1 MKSISNLA
9 KLGRQEAENARL
21 MHASVYTRAREGFVT
36 ESPGDPGPQGE
47 RGINPH
53 KHKVAD
59 SEKDLEAE
67 LRERCKALGWMCIK
81 LTSQYQRGLP
91 DRLIL
96 MPGGRVCFAEIKTTG
111 KKPTALQRVTHER
124 LRALGYRVEV
134 VDTTESL
141 GNLIVDLQYEVQGA

>member
-9 KLGRQEAENARL
+9 TLGRQEAENAGLIRG
-21 MHASVYTRAREGFVT
+21 SVYTRAREGIV
-36 ESPGDPGPQGE
+36 S
-47 RGINPH
+47 
-53 KHKVAD
+53 A
-59 SEKDLEAE
+59 SEKVLEAE

-141 GNLIVDLQYEVQGA
+141 DNLMLDLLYDIQGA

>member
-36 ESPGDPGPQGE
+36 ES
-47 RGINPH
+47 
-53 KHKVAD
+53 
-59 SEKDLEAE
+59 EKALEAE

-111 KKPTALQRVTHER
+111 KKPTALQKVTHER

-141 GNLIVDLQYEVQGA
+141 DNLIVDLLYDVQGA

>member
-36 ESPGDPGPQGE
+36 ESE
-47 RGINPH
+47 
-53 KHKVAD
+53 KV
-59 SEKDLEAE
+59 LEAG

-141 GNLIVDLQYEVQGA
+141 DNLIVELLYEVQGA

>member
-1 MKSISNLA
+1 MVKMKSISNLA
-9 KLGRQEAENARL
+9 TLGRQEAENARL
-21 MHASVYTRAREGFVT
+21 IRGSVYTRAREGIV
-36 ESPGDPGPQGE
+36 S
-47 RGINPH
+47 
-53 KHKVAD
+53 A
-59 SEKDLEAE
+59 SEKALEAE

-141 GNLIVDLQYEVQGA
+141 DNLIVELLYEVQGA

>member
-9 KLGRQEAENARL
+9 NLGRQEAENARL
-21 MHASVYTRAREGFVT
+21 MHASVYTRAREGIV
-36 ESPGDPGPQGE
+36 S
-47 RGINPH
+47 
-53 KHKVAD
+53 A

-141 GNLIVDLQYEVQGA
+141 DNLIVDLQYEVQGA

>member
-1 MKSISNLA
+1 MSNLA

-36 ESPGDPGPQGE
+36 ESE
-47 RGINPH
+47 
-53 KHKVAD
+53 KV
-59 SEKDLEAE
+59 LEAE

-96 MPGGRVCFAEIKTTG
+96 MPGGRVFFAEIKTTG

-141 GNLIVDLQYEVQGA
+141 DNLIVELLYEVQGA

>member
-1 MKSISNLA
+1 MVKMKSMSNLA
-9 KLGRQEAENARL
+9 TLGRQEAENARL
-21 MHASVYTRAREGFVT
+21 IRGSVYTRAREGIV
-36 ESPGDPGPQGE
+36 S
-47 RGINPH
+47 
-53 KHKVAD
+53 A
-59 SEKDLEAE
+59 SEKVLEAE

-141 GNLIVDLQYEVQGA
+141 DNLIVELLYEVQGA

>member
-1 MKSISNLA
+1 MVKMKSISNLA
-9 KLGRQEAENARL
+9 TLGRQEAENARL
-21 MHASVYTRAREGFVT
+21 IRGSVYTRAREGIV
-36 ESPGDPGPQGE
+36 S
-47 RGINPH
+47 
-53 KHKVAD
+53 A
-59 SEKDLEAE
+59 SEKVLEAE

-91 DRLIL
+91 DRIIL

-141 GNLIVDLQYEVQGA
+141 DNLIVELLYEVQGA

>member
-1 MKSISNLA
+1 MVKTKSISNLA
-9 KLGRQEAENARL
+9 NLGRQEAENARL
-21 MHASVYTRAREGFVT
+21 MHASVYTRAREGIV
-36 ESPGDPGPQGE
+36 S
-47 RGINPH
+47 
-53 KHKVAD
+53 A
-59 SEKDLEAE
+59 SEKALEAE

-134 VDTTESL
+134 VDTTVSL
-141 GNLIVDLQYEVQGA
+141 DNLIVELLYEVQGA

>member
-1 MKSISNLA
+1 MVKMKSISNLA
-9 KLGRQEAENARL
+9 TLGRQEAENARL
-21 MHASVYTRAREGFVT
+21 IRGSVYTRAREGIV
-36 ESPGDPGPQGE
+36 S
-47 RGINPH
+47 
-53 KHKVAD
+53 A
-59 SEKDLEAE
+59 SEKALEAE

-111 KKPTALQRVTHER
+111 KKPTALQRLTHER
-124 LRALGYRVEV
+124 IRALGYRVEV

-141 GNLIVDLQYEVQGA
+141 DNLIVDLLYDVQGA

>member
-21 MHASVYTRAREGFVT
+21 MHASVYTRAHEGFVT
-36 ESPGDPGPQGE
+36 ES
-47 RGINPH
+47 
-53 KHKVAD
+53 
-59 SEKDLEAE
+59 EKALEAE

-96 MPGGRVCFAEIKTTG
+96 MPGGRVCFVEIKTTG

-141 GNLIVDLQYEVQGA
+141 DNLIVELQYEVQGA

>member
-1 MKSISNLA
+1 MVKMKSMSNLA
-9 KLGRQEAENARL
+9 TLGRQEAENARL
-21 MHASVYTRAREGFVT
+21 IRGSVYTRAREGIV
-36 ESPGDPGPQGE
+36 S
-47 RGINPH
+47 
-53 KHKVAD
+53 A
-59 SEKDLEAE
+59 SEKVLEAE
-67 LRERCKALGWMCIK
+67 LRERCKTLGWMCIK

-111 KKPTALQRVTHER
+111 KKPTALQKLTHER

-141 GNLIVDLQYEVQGA
+141 DNLIVELLYEVQGA

>member
-1 MKSISNLA
+1 MVKMKSISNLA
-9 KLGRQEAENARL
+9 TLGRQEAENARL
-21 MHASVYTRAREGFVT
+21 IRGSVYTRAREGFVT
-36 ESPGDPGPQGE
+36 ESE
-47 RGINPH
+47 
-53 KHKVAD
+53 KV
-59 SEKDLEAE
+59 LEAE
-67 LRERCKALGWMCIK
+67 LRERCKTLGWLCIK

-141 GNLIVDLQYEVQGA
+141 DNLIVDLLYEVQGA

>member
-1 MKSISNLA
+1 MSNLA

-36 ESPGDPGPQGE
+36 ESE
-47 RGINPH
+47 
-53 KHKVAD
+53 KV
-59 SEKDLEAE
+59 LEAE
-67 LRERCKALGWMCIK
+67 LREQCKALGWMCIK

-141 GNLIVDLQYEVQGA
+141 DNLIVELQYEVQGA

>member
-1 MKSISNLA
+1 MVKMKSISNLA
-9 KLGRQEAENARL
+9 TLGRQEAVNARL
-21 MHASVYTRAREGFVT
+21 IRGSVYTRAREGIV
-36 ESPGDPGPQGE
+36 S
-47 RGINPH
+47 
-53 KHKVAD
+53 A
-59 SEKDLEAE
+59 SEKVLETE

-141 GNLIVDLQYEVQGA
+141 GNLIVELLYEVQGA

>member
-36 ESPGDPGPQGE
+36 ES
-47 RGINPH
+47 
-53 KHKVAD
+53 
-59 SEKDLEAE
+59 EKALEAE
-67 LRERCKALGWMCIK
+67 LRERCKALGWLCIK

-96 MPGGRVCFAEIKTTG
+96 LPGGRVCFVEIKTTG
-111 KKPTALQRVTHER
+111 KKPTALQRLTHER

-141 GNLIVDLQYEVQGA
+141 DNLIVDLLYEVQGA

>member
-9 KLGRQEAENARL
+9 TLGRQEAENARL

-36 ESPGDPGPQGE
+36 ES
-47 RGINPH
+47 
-53 KHKVAD
+53 
-59 SEKDLEAE
+59 EKALEAE

-111 KKPTALQRVTHER
+111 KKPTALQRVTHDR

-141 GNLIVDLQYEVQGA
+141 DNLIVELQYEVQGA

>member
-9 KLGRQEAENARL
+9 NLGRQEAENARL
-21 MHASVYTRAREGFVT
+21 MHASVYTRAREGIV
-36 ESPGDPGPQGE
+36 S
-47 RGINPH
+47 
-53 KHKVAD
+53 A

-141 GNLIVDLQYEVQGA
+141 DNLIVELLYEVQGA

>member
-36 ESPGDPGPQGE
+36 ES
-47 RGINPH
+47 
-53 KHKVAD
+53 
-59 SEKDLEAE
+59 EKALEAE

-141 GNLIVDLQYEVQGA
+141 DNLIVDLLYEVQGA

>member
-9 KLGRQEAENARL
+9 TVGRQEAENARL
-21 MHASVYTRAREGFVT
+21 MHASVYTRAREGIV
-36 ESPGDPGPQGE
+36 S
-47 RGINPH
+47 
-53 KHKVAD
+53 A
-59 SEKDLEAE
+59 SEKALEAE

-111 KKPTALQRVTHER
+111 KKPTALQKLTHER

-134 VDTTESL
+134 VDTNEIL
-141 GNLIVDLQYEVQGA
+141 DNLIVELLYEVQGT

>member
-1 MKSISNLA
+1 MSNLA

-36 ESPGDPGPQGE
+36 ES
-47 RGINPH
+47 
-53 KHKVAD
+53 
-59 SEKDLEAE
+59 EKALEAE

-96 MPGGRVCFAEIKTTG
+96 IPGGRVCFAEIKTTG

-124 LRALGYRVEV
+124 LRALGYRVGV

-141 GNLIVDLQYEVQGA
+141 DILIVELQYEVQGA

>member
-1 MKSISNLA
+1 MSNLA
-9 KLGRQEAENARL
+9 KLGRQEAENTRL
-21 MHASVYTRAREGFVT
+21 IRGSVYTRAREGIV
-36 ESPGDPGPQGE
+36 S
-47 RGINPH
+47 
-53 KHKVAD
+53 A
-59 SEKDLEAE
+59 SEKVLEAE

-111 KKPTALQRVTHER
+111 KKPTDLQRVTHER

-134 VDTTESL
+134 VDTTERL
-141 GNLIVDLQYEVQGA
+141 DNLIVELLYEVQGA

>member
-9 KLGRQEAENARL
+9 ALGRQEAENARL
-21 MHASVYTRAREGFVT
+21 IRGSVYTRAREGIV
-36 ESPGDPGPQGE
+36 S
-47 RGINPH
+47 
-53 KHKVAD
+53 A
-59 SEKDLEAE
+59 SEKALEAE

-111 KKPTALQRVTHER
+111 KKPTTLQRVTHER

-134 VDTTESL
+134 VDTTERL
-141 GNLIVDLQYEVQGA
+141 DNLIVELLYEVQGA

>member
-9 KLGRQEAENARL
+9 ELGRQEAENARL
-21 MHASVYTRAREGFVT
+21 MHASVYTRAREGLVT
-36 ESPGDPGPQGE
+36 
-47 RGINPH
+47 
-53 KHKVAD
+53 K
-59 SEKDLEAE
+59 SEKVLEAE

-141 GNLIVDLQYEVQGA
+141 DNLIVDLLYEVQGA

>member
-1 MKSISNLA
+1 MSNLA

-36 ESPGDPGPQGE
+36 ES
-47 RGINPH
+47 
-53 KHKVAD
+53 
-59 SEKDLEAE
+59 EKILEAE

-111 KKPTALQRVTHER
+111 KKPTALQKVTHER

-134 VDTTESL
+134 VDTSESL
-141 GNLIVDLQYEVQGA
+141 DNLIVDLLYEVQGA

>member
-1 MKSISNLA
+1 MSNLA

-36 ESPGDPGPQGE
+36 ESE
-47 RGINPH
+47 
-53 KHKVAD
+53 KV
-59 SEKDLEAE
+59 LEAE

-96 MPGGRVCFAEIKTTG
+96 MPGGRVCFVEIKTTG
-111 KKPTALQRVTHER
+111 KKPTALQRMTHER

-141 GNLIVDLQYEVQGA
+141 DNLIAELLYEVQGA

>member
-9 KLGRQEAENARL
+9 TLGRQEAENARL
-21 MHASVYTRAREGFVT
+21 IHASVYTRAREGFVT
-36 ESPGDPGPQGE
+36 ES
-47 RGINPH
+47 
-53 KHKVAD
+53 
-59 SEKDLEAE
+59 EKALEAE

-111 KKPTALQRVTHER
+111 KKPTALQRATHER

-141 GNLIVDLQYEVQGA
+141 NNLIVELQYEVQGA

>member
-21 MHASVYTRAREGFVT
+21 IRGSVYTRTREGLV
-36 ESPGDPGPQGE
+36 S
-47 RGINPH
+47 
-53 KHKVAD
+53 A
-59 SEKDLEAE
+59 SEKVLEAE
-67 LRERCKALGWMCIK
+67 LRERCKTLGWMCIK

-141 GNLIVDLQYEVQGA
+141 DNLIVELQYDLQGA

>member
-1 MKSISNLA
+1 MVKMKSISNLA
-9 KLGRQEAENARL
+9 TLGRQEAENARL
-21 MHASVYTRAREGFVT
+21 IRGSVYTRAREGIV
-36 ESPGDPGPQGE
+36 S
-47 RGINPH
+47 
-53 KHKVAD
+53 A
-59 SEKDLEAE
+59 SEKVLEAE

-111 KKPTALQRVTHER
+111 KKPTALQKVMHER

-141 GNLIVDLQYEVQGA
+141 DNLIVDLLYDVQGA

>member
-1 MKSISNLA
+1 MSNLA

-21 MHASVYTRAREGFVT
+21 MHASVYTRAREGIV
-36 ESPGDPGPQGE
+36 S
-47 RGINPH
+47 
-53 KHKVAD
+53 A
-59 SEKDLEAE
+59 SEKVLEAE
-67 LRERCKALGWMCIK
+67 LRERCKTLGWMCIK

-124 LRALGYRVEV
+124 LRALDYRVEV

-141 GNLIVDLQYEVQGA
+141 DNLIVDLLYDVQGA

>member
-36 ESPGDPGPQGE
+36 
-47 RGINPH
+47 
-53 KHKVAD
+53 A
-59 SEKDLEAE
+59 SEKTLEAE

-96 MPGGRVCFAEIKTTG
+96 IDRKS
-111 KKPTALQRVTHER
+111 
-124 LRALGYRVEV
+124 V
-134 VDTTESL
+134 V
-141 GNLIVDLQYEVQGA
+141 

>member
-1 MKSISNLA
+1 MVKMKSISNLA
-9 KLGRQEAENARL
+9 TLGRQEAENARL
-21 MHASVYTRAREGFVT
+21 IRGSVYTRAREGIV
-36 ESPGDPGPQGE
+36 S
-47 RGINPH
+47 
-53 KHKVAD
+53 A
-59 SEKDLEAE
+59 SEKVLEAE

-111 KKPTALQRVTHER
+111 KKPTALQKVTHER

-141 GNLIVDLQYEVQGA
+141 DNLIVDLLYEVQGA

>member
-1 MKSISNLA
+1 MVKMKSISNLA
-9 KLGRQEAENARL
+9 TLGRQEAENARL
-21 MHASVYTRAREGFVT
+21 IRGSVYTRAREGIV
-36 ESPGDPGPQGE
+36 S
-47 RGINPH
+47 
-53 KHKVAD
+53 A
-59 SEKDLEAE
+59 SEKVLEAE

-111 KKPTALQRVTHER
+111 KKPTALQRLTHER
-124 LRALGYRVEV
+124 IRALGYRVEV

-141 GNLIVDLQYEVQGA
+141 DNLIVDLLYDVQGA

>member
-9 KLGRQEAENARL
+9 TLGRQEAENARL

-36 ESPGDPGPQGE
+36 ESE
-47 RGINPH
+47 
-53 KHKVAD
+53 KV
-59 SEKDLEAE
+59 LEAE

-141 GNLIVDLQYEVQGA
+141 DNLIVDLLYEVQGA

>member
-1 MKSISNLA
+1 MVKMKSISNLA
-9 KLGRQEAENARL
+9 TLGRQEAENARL
-21 MHASVYTRAREGFVT
+21 IRGSVYTRAREGIV
-36 ESPGDPGPQGE
+36 S
-47 RGINPH
+47 
-53 KHKVAD
+53 A
-59 SEKDLEAE
+59 SEKVLEAE

-141 GNLIVDLQYEVQGA
+141 DNLIVELLYEVQGA